1 MNASAVP
8 DGVDLRTL
16 VSELGLSIAD
26 VADLVEGLP
35 AAVVHALLE
44 EMTDSGRA
52 LPVDP
57 IATAEAV
64 EMSFLERPHLRYLSD
79 RISKAVADVEAGQ
92 DRRLIVQ
99 MPPRAGKTTLGSKL
113 TVGWTMGRHPTWP
126 IALTSHDGG
135 LATSWGREIRKWA
148 ETGKLGD
155 GVALAKDAGA
165 ASSWET
171 TEGGKLLSISIRESF
186 TGRGAK
192 CVTADTRILTDRG
205 HITAAD
211 AYDFGITRI
220 LAYDHV
226 AERAVWR
233 RVVAAQRSVRGGIVE
248 VVTQAGRVIRCTDD
262 HPIYTSRGYVPAGDL
277 RPGETLVAVP
287 TVDRVPGVLRTLRGG
302 TRRPTQGGTSRTR
315 GLLQALVRP
324 GGRSGHA
331 THPLVPLR
339 AGGEEERNVLL
350 HGVPSASETRASSAD
365 LWRVRD
371 DSHRQVISAGVLLP
385 TVRGRRPLEADARFG
400 ELAPSRRELVLETV
414 QAHEAADLRAGRRMY
429 RLRRVSVGHLR
440 ARRED
445 RHQVSSSRASHR
457 RGRAAQPTTEPRG
470 ALRDAPRRA
479 PQVEHDAVAV
489 VRRLRGGAQPVYDFQ
504 VEGTRNFF
512 ADGVLVHN
520 CLIIDDPH
528 KDFVDAHSKTMRD
541 NVWGWWL
548 SVAQTRL
555 EPPSLVIVTMC
566 LTGETPVL
574 MADGSEKPLRDVRVG
589 DQVATYEDGG
599 LTSSTVRNWKS
610 QGRDRIRTVRME
622 SGREVRGNDRHPFLT
637 VNEDGTETWVRL
649 GSLKAGMKVRSHTEP
664 TAASRFSE
672 LPLRTWSTG
681 TDRILEIVDSGEA
694 EVFDVQIDRTE
705 NFIANGM
712 TVHNTRWHQDDFVGR
727 LLSKDHEG
735 APEDWEVIRFPAIA
749 EDEDV
754 LGRAPGE
761 PILSPLIQETP
772 EQALVRWAG
781 VRRSVG
787 EYVWSAMYQ
796 QRPSPS
802 KGSIFDMDKLRFWTR
817 DPDKVTPDG
826 RVVLLPEDIALG
838 RWLDSWDTAF
848 KATTTSDF
856 VVGQRWVRRG
866 ANRYLI
872 AQRRDRWT
880 FTDTVAQLEAW
891 AKPDDP
897 VGSPYGHLVHQ
908 RLVEEAANGP
918 AIISTLKDKVSG
930 LKPIKATIGKE
941 ARARAIT
948 PEIESGNVLLPLPSE
963 AGYSWVTEL
972 VSEMR
977 NFPNDAH
984 DDQVDALTQALT
996 ELRDNGKGAV
1006 TPPEGRID
1014 RHLARAASSG
1024 RSRIVRSNG
1033 R

>member
-16 VSELGLSIAD
+16 VSELGLSLAD

-35 AAVVHALLE
+35 EAVVHALLE

-92 DRRLIVQ
+92 DRRIIVQ

-192 CVTADTRILTDRG
+192 V
-205 HITAAD
+205 
-211 AYDFGITRI
+211 
-220 LAYDHV
+220 
-226 AERAVWR
+226 
-233 RVVAAQRSVRGGIVE
+233 
-248 VVTQAGRVIRCTDD
+248 
-262 HPIYTSRGYVPAGDL
+262 
-277 RPGETLVAVP
+277 
-287 TVDRVPGVLRTLRGG
+287 
-302 TRRPTQGGTSRTR
+302 
-315 GLLQALVRP
+315 
-324 GGRSGHA
+324 
-331 THPLVPLR
+331 
-339 AGGEEERNVLL
+339 
-350 HGVPSASETRASSAD
+350 
-365 LWRVRD
+365 
-371 DSHRQVISAGVLLP
+371 
-385 TVRGRRPLEADARFG
+385 
-400 ELAPSRRELVLETV
+400 
-414 QAHEAADLRAGRRMY
+414 
-429 RLRRVSVGHLR
+429 
-440 ARRED
+440 
-445 RHQVSSSRASHR
+445 
-457 RGRAAQPTTEPRG
+457 
-470 ALRDAPRRA
+470 
-479 PQVEHDAVAV
+479 
-489 VRRLRGGAQPVYDFQ
+489 
-504 VEGTRNFF
+504 
-512 ADGVLVHN
+512 
-520 CLIIDDPH
+520 LIIDDPH

-574 MADGSEKPLRDVRVG
+574 MADGTEKPLRDVRVG

-649 GSLKAGMKVRSHTEP
+649 GSLKAGMKVRSHTAP
-664 TAASRFSE
+664 TAEQSVLTASAASQPSPRACVCGTTGELAGLPDTGRRATPPSTDERSDFEVGTVSRPRTTTSSSERRTSVARFVEEPSTKSPGRSTGPTSSASTTTMTPERCEDCFATTATSSSAEAAAPRFSE

-681 TDRILEIVDSGEA
+681 TDRILEIVESGEA

-705 NFIANGM
+705 NFIANGL
-712 TVHNTRWHQDDFVGR
+712 TVHNTRWHEDDFVGR

-772 EQALVRWAG
+772 EQALVRWAA

-826 RVVLLPEDIALG
+826 RVVLLPEDLALG

-996 ELRDNGKGAV
+996 ELRDTGKGAV
-1006 TPPEGRID
+1006 TPAEGRID

-1024 RSRIVRSNG
+1024 RSRIMRSNG